1 MRIDGMLN
9 FLTPLPCPVCG
20 CVMCVMHVSTNEA
33 VSRLYLLNYV
43 INEHL
48 GAGNTYYDDSG
59 PHAPHHPHSRTC
71 HPGQSRPAGVY
82 YIAILNISVCR
93 TPGP

>member
-9 FLTPLPCPVCG
+9 FLTPLPCPVRLL
-20 CVMCVMHVSTNEA
+20 VVLCVMHVSTNEA

-48 GAGNTYYDDSG
+48 GAGNTYYS
-59 PHAPHHPHSRTC
+59 
-71 HPGQSRPAGVY
+71 
-82 YIAILNISVCR
+82 
-93 TPGP
+93 

>member
-9 FLTPLPCPVCG
+9 FLTPLPCPVTAG
-20 CVMCVMHVSTNEA
+20 GAVCVMHVSTNEA

-48 GAGNTYYDDSG
+48 GAGNTYYS
-59 PHAPHHPHSRTC
+59 
-71 HPGQSRPAGVY
+71 
-82 YIAILNISVCR
+82 
-93 TPGP
+93 